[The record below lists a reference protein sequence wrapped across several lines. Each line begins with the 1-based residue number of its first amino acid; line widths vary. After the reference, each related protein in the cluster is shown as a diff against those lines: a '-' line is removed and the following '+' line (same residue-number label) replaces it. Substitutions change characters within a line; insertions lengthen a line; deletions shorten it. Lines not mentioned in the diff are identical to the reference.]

1 VLTADQVEVRR
12 RADQLYLKPLA
23 DEDRPRALALGEAY
37 LGLARAHLG
46 RERGQL
52 LEACKQIPVTARDRK
67 LAAGLL
73 KLVLDRCQF
82 EESATGDPARARA
95 ELFTRAAAARRQTNG
110 LGGLTGFDRQ
120 AVVAETAQ
128 ALGMTA
134 EVLEQTIYADLP
146 EAHRLAELQLPG
158 SAEQLLT
165 VHQGSGIQ
173 AVLLRAVR
181 VRAKVTGA
189 SPAAYRHLFRKLKF
203 LRLLHT
209 IEALPKSKQGG
220 GYLITIDGP
229 FSLFESVTKYGLQL
243 ALAYPAVAACGRFHL
258 EADIRW
264 GKDRRPLRFIVKGDA
279 DATAAARL
287 PPLPEEVEEL
297 RASIAKQEGAW
308 TVRPAADLIDLPGA
322 GVLVPDLE
330 LRHSS
335 GRRVLLEV
343 LGFWSRDAVWKRIE
357 LAPALPDPMIFA
369 VSKHLRVSEAAL
381 PEDLPAALYVYAHT
395 MSARAVLEKAA
406 ALMAR
411 KSGA

>member
-52 LEACKQIPVTARDRK
+52 LEACRQIPVSARDRK

-82 EESATGDPARARA
+82 EEAGTGDPAQIRA
-95 ELFTRAAAARRQTNG
+95 ELFTRAAAARRQRRDDG
-110 LGGLTGFDRQ
+110 ALAGFDRH
-120 AVVAETAQ
+120 AVLAETAQ
-128 ALGMTA
+128 ALSLTP
-134 EVLEQTIYADLP
+134 EQLEQALYADLP
-146 EAHRLAELQLPG
+146 EAHRLTEQALPG
-158 SAEQLLT
+158 SAEQLLA
-165 VHQGSGIQ
+165 VYQGSGIQ

-181 VRAKVTGA
+181 VRARVNGA
-189 SPAAYRHLFRKLKF
+189 SSAAYRHLFRKLKF

-229 FSLFESVTKYGLQL
+229 FSLFDSVTKYGLQL
-243 ALAYPAVAACGRFHL
+243 AMAYPTLAACGRFHL

-264 GKDRRPLRFIVKGDA
+264 GKDRRPLRFVVRGEA
-279 DATAAARL
+279 EATAAGRL
-287 PPLPEEVEEL
+287 PPLPDEVEEL
-297 RASIAKQEGAW
+297 RAALAKQAGPW

-330 LRHSS
+330 LGHSS

-357 LAPALPDPMIFA
+357 LAPALPHPMIFA

-395 MSARAVLEKAA
+395 MSARAVIEKAS
-406 ALMAR
+406 ALLGR
-411 KSGA
+411 R

>member
-1 VLTADQVEVRR
+1 MLTADQVEVRR

-52 LEACKQIPVTARDRK
+52 LEACRQIPVSAKDRK

-82 EESATGDPARARA
+82 EEAATGDPAQIRA
-95 ELFTRAAAARRQTNG
+95 ELFARAAVARRQRRDD
-110 LGGLTGFDRQ
+110 GGYAGFDRQ
-120 AVVAETAQ
+120 AVLAEAAQ
-128 ALGMTA
+128 ALGTTA
-134 EVLEQTIYADLP
+134 EQLEQAMYADLP
-146 EAHRLAELQLPG
+146 EAHRLTELALPG
-158 SAEQLLT
+158 SAEQLLAAYDA
-165 VHQGSGIQ
+165 GSIQ

-181 VRAKVTGA
+181 VRARVTAA

-203 LRLLHT
+203 LRLLHV
-209 IEALPKSKQGG
+209 IEALPRSKQGG

-243 ALAYPAVAACGRFHL
+243 ALAYPVIAACGRFNL

-264 GKDRRPLRFIVKGDA
+264 GKDRRPLRFLVRGEA
-279 DATAAARL
+279 SETAAARL
-287 PPLPEEVEEL
+287 PPLPDEVEEL
-297 RASIAKQEGAW
+297 RAALAKQAGPW
-308 TVRPAADLIDLPGA
+308 TVQPASDLIDVPGA

-330 LRHSS
+330 LRHKD
-335 GRRVLLEV
+335 GKRVLVEV

-357 LAPALPDPMIFA
+357 LAPALPHPMIFA

-395 MSARAVLEKAA
+395 MSARAVLEKAESLA
-406 ALMAR
+406 RR
-411 KSGA
+411 KSEA